1 MQCRDIRGSESHLF
15 SLFTSQSKTGA
26 ASPNIQNDWSDTR
39 NSRNSLFCLTDTE
52 EKEEIEEKQKE
63 RLRYERIGDSDVNE
77 MNQKMLVVV
86 CLVSHQTHMGWD

>member
-1 MQCRDIRGSESHLF
+1 M
-15 SLFTSQSKTGA
+15 
-26 ASPNIQNDWSDTR
+26 
-39 NSRNSLFCLTDTE
+39 FCLTDTE